1 MHRRG
6 FRAGTQQR
14 PRPHAGISFRPTGN
28 HSNALVPLWAKG
40 AGAELLGQR
49 VRGVDAGYRQHV
61 RWNDGSYIDNTDVA
75 AAVQEALQRP
85 R

>member
-1 MHRRG
+1 VGQGR
-6 FRAGTQQR
+6 
-14 PRPHAGISFRPTGN
+14 
-28 HSNALVPLWAKG
+28 
-40 AGAELLGQR
+40 GAELLGKR

>member
-1 MHRRG
+1 
-6 FRAGTQQR
+6 
-14 PRPHAGISFRPTGN
+14 
-28 HSNALVPLWAKG
+28 
-40 AGAELLGQR
+40 
-49 VRGVDAGYRQHV
+49 V